1 MSHKTYTNIS
11 SRTTPQNKPVLGKN
25 QKENNAGGFVF
36 TLDCWKR
43 LDRFLILGS
52 SGGTY
57 YVSEKTL
64 TLDNASAVSECIQK
78 DSKRTVDVIVE
89 ISDSGRAIKNDP
101 AIFALAMVVGAADEE
116 GRKYAL
122 ANLAKV
128 CRIGTHLFHFAQY
141 VEQFRGWGAGLRKG
155 VARWYTEKPVDKL
168 QLQLVKYRQ
177 RDGWS
182 HRDLLRLAH
191 PKTNDKVL
199 NAALKWAVAKEGVE
213 NIDSYESILP
223 LIWAYEQL
231 GRETNEKRI
240 IKLIT
245 EYRLPMEA
253 VASEKQTKAVLEA
266 LLPNMGLTGIIRNLG
281 SYTSKEILTQT
292 SETTAFV
299 LDKLLSAEGI
309 KKARVHPITLL
320 AALMTYNQGHGLR
333 GNLTWSPVGRI
344 VDALDSGFYLA
355 FENVIPTL
363 MRFFLGL
370 DVSGSMGASMLSTIP
385 NMSARDASA
394 ALAMVTMAI
403 EKNWSIYGFTSGHSA
418 VGYHGYSYGSND
430 AITPLKLSPKM
441 RLTEVIQTIKDL
453 DFGRTDCALPML
465 EATAKKIP
473 VDAFVIYTD
482 NETWHGNI
490 HPFQALKQYRQTMGI
505 NAKLIVVG
513 MTSTEF
519 TIADPSDAG
528 MLDVVGFDTNTP
540 SAISDFA
547 AGKI

>member
-1 MSHKTYTNIS
+1 MKNSYTTINNRKTSQMS
-11 SRTTPQNKPVLGKN
+11 PVIGKN
-25 QKENNAGGFVF
+25 QVQNNAGGYVF
-36 TLDCWKR
+36 ALDEWKR
-43 LDRFLILGS
+43 LQRFLILGS
-52 SGGTY
+52 DSSTY
-57 YVSEKTL
+57 YVSAHEL
-64 TLDNASAVSECIQK
+64 TKDNANVVAECIQK

-101 AIFALAMVVGAADEE
+101 AIFALAMVVGTADEE

-122 ANLAKV
+122 ANLDKV

-141 VEQFRGWGAGLRKG
+141 VEQFRGWGAGLRKA
-155 VARWYTEKPVDKL
+155 VSRWYTEKPVDKL

-191 PKTNDKVL
+191 PKTKDKTL

-223 LIWAYEQL
+223 LIWAYEQV
-231 GRETNEKRI
+231 GRETNDKRI

-253 VASEKQTKAVLEA
+253 VASEKQSKAVLEA

-281 SYTSKEILTQT
+281 SYTSKDILTQT
-292 SETTAFV
+292 SDATSFV
-299 LDKLLSAEGI
+299 IDKLLSAEGI

-370 DVSGSMGASMLSTIP
+370 DVSGSMGTSMLSTIP
-385 NMSARDASA
+385 NLSARDASA
-394 ALAMVTMAI
+394 ALAMVTMAV
-403 EKNWSIYGFTSGHSA
+403 EKKWSIYGFTSGRSSSF
-418 VGYHGYSYGSND
+418 GYSYGQSD

-441 RLTEVIQTIKDL
+441 RLTEVIDTIKGL

-482 NETWHGNI
+482 SETWSGNI

-505 NAKLIVVG
+505 PAKLIVVG

-528 MLDVVGFDTNTP
+528 MFDVVGFDTNTP
-540 SAISDFA
+540 QAISDFA
-547 AGKI
+547 AGKF